1 MTVIEVVDVPP
12 AASEDEARVL
22 LNRPCEVNRY
32 MLVQVL
38 PLPNGGTRAFYRL
51 VSSAY
56 DKNSDERITMRA
68 NKDGKEDTAL
78 SIIRD
83 HVEESCTKLVQR
95 LSEAGIRRSVNWVGK
110 KRLPMR
116 AKGNTDSENRI
127 WRAKCN
133 KTVPQI

>member
-12 AASEDEARVL
+12 GASEDEARVL

-56 DKNSDERITMRA
+56 DKNSDERIAMRA
-68 NKDGKEDTAL
+68 NKDGKEEMAL
-78 SIIRD
+78 TIIRD
-83 HVEESCTKLVQR
+83 HVAESCTKLERR
-95 LSEAGIRRSVNWVGK
+95 LAEAGIKRSVNWIGK

-116 AKGNTDSENRI
+116 AKGSTLTEE
-127 WRAKCN
+127 
-133 KTVPQI
+133 

>member
-12 AASEDEARVL
+12 GASEDEARAL

-38 PLPNGGTRAFYRL
+38 PLPAGGCRAFYRL

-56 DKNSDERITMRA
+56 DKKPGERGASA
-68 NKDGKEDTAL
+68 NRDGKETEAL
-78 SIIRD
+78 QIIRD
-83 HVEESCTKLVQR
+83 HVAESCTKLEQR
-95 LSEAGIRRSVNWVGK
+95 LADAGIKRSVNWIGK

-116 AKGNTDSENRI
+116 AKGSTLTYE
-127 WRAKCN
+127 
-133 KTVPQI
+133 